1 MRLEIKSERGDFMA
15 DFIYFT
21 EEQKEQVRETDLV
34 AYLKRYHYK
43 LKRSNLEY
51 VWDSPQGKVTIRGN
65 RWYHQYEQEGGY
77 VISFF
82 ERFFNLTFQETMLM
96 LLEEQGIRYEPA
108 EGERNSEKKS
118 FELPKVSDSMRR
130 IYAYL
135 LKERYLD
142 REVIQHFIHSKLIYE
157 DAEYHNVV
165 FVGMDEEGIARHA
178 HKRGA
183 SANSSFKGN
192 IESSNPDYSFH
203 YIGTSNRIYVFE
215 APIDMLSYISLH
227 KEQWK
232 KHSYVALCS
241 VAPHA
246 LLHILKTNP
255 QIDEVHPCL
264 DHDKAGIEG
273 DYRIAEAVR
282 ELGKYRIKPELPR
295 YKDWN
300 EGVKALHGITAI
312 PATEHPGLV
321 KMKELCPELV
331 KGCEGVKGKNL
342 LNHLQTRFEKLN
354 NIALSQDEKLAEQS
368 YELSWIAFLL
378 GKNKLESMEKRY
390 SNEEYAKMLYQL
402 YPPHRDNTG
411 YKSRI
416 SDIRE
421 NLTEV
426 VSAYKEDEILTETEQ
441 MKLIKKVMQLSVDC
455 LRFYMYAEQKMLK
468 QEAGENT
475 CQMSQG

>member
-1 MRLEIKSERGDFMA
+1 MRQSIYQKMVGAFITQKRSESMA

-43 LKRSNLEY
+43 LNRSSSEY
-51 VWDSPQGKVTIRGN
+51 EWDSPQGKVTIRGN

-108 EGERNSEKKS
+108 
-118 FELPKVSDSMRR
+118 D
-130 IYAYL
+130 
-135 LKERYLD
+135 
-142 REVIQHFIHSKLIYE
+142 
-157 DAEYHNVV
+157 
-165 FVGMDEEGIARHA
+165 

-192 IESSNPDYSFH
+192 IESSNPNYSFH
-203 YIGTSNRIYVFE
+203 HIGTSNRIYVFE

-241 VAPHA
+241 VAPLA

-264 DHDKAGIEG
+264 NHDKAGIEG

-282 ELGKYRIKPELPR
+282 ELGEYRIKPELPR

-300 EGVKALHGITAI
+300 EGVKALQGITAI

-331 KGCEGVKGKNL
+331 KGCKGQKFIR
-342 LNHLQTRFEKLN
+342 TF
-354 NIALSQDEKLAEQS
+354 A
-368 YELSWIAFLL
+368 
-378 GKNKLESMEKRY
+378 NK
-390 SNEEYAKMLYQL
+390 
-402 YPPHRDNTG
+402 
-411 YKSRI
+411 I
-416 SDIRE
+416 
-421 NLTEV
+421 
-426 VSAYKEDEILTETEQ
+426 
-441 MKLIKKVMQLSVDC
+441 
-455 LRFYMYAEQKMLK
+455 
-468 QEAGENT
+468 
-475 CQMSQG
+475 